1 MDALAG
7 NSPSPRHEFFYFND
21 DGPLVAL
28 SYNQWKIVFAE
39 QRAQVWRPGTSYSPI
54 SLRLLLAF
62 F

>member
-1 MDALAG
+1 MEALAG
-7 NSPSPRHEFFYFND
+7 NSPSSRHEFFYFND

-28 SYNQWKIVFAE
+28 RYNQWKIVFAE
-39 QRAQVWRPGTSYSPI
+39 QRAQVWRPGIFYSPI

>member
-21 DGPLVAL
+21 DGPLVAV

-39 QRAQVWRPGTSYSPI
+39 QRARV
-54 SLRLLLAF
+54 
-62 F
+62 